1 MEVEEFESYLTM
13 DELANFKKSLAER
26 RLGGPKNY
34 HEHVEESDSDNVVT
48 SAFVWTDTAQSLE
61 YWRNI
66 EERFKKGEPLTSGY
80 LKGHQ
85 YMQYFTANQ
94 WSDLC
99 AIAMEFLG
107 TEVYSK
113 WMEGTYVN
121 MTNFLGCGIPTS
133 KQSQFITNIR
143 VADSTIFRLTR
154 GYQVKAG
161 EFLTKE
167 DTRSSAYT
175 STTHTRVAL

>member
-1 MEVEEFESYLTM
+1 MEVKEFENYLTI
-13 DELANFKKSLAER
+13 DELANFKK
-26 RLGGPKNY
+26 
-34 HEHVEESDSDNVVT
+34 
-48 SAFVWTDTAQSLE
+48 
-61 YWRNI
+61 NI
-66 EERFKKGEPLTSGY
+66 EEKKLIKYHEYVQLKDAKNVIAGAFGWADSEQGHAYWSEIQHRLTKGEPLTSGY
-80 LKGHQ
+80 MKGHQ
-85 YMQYFTANQ
+85 YMQYFTADQ
-94 WSDLC
+94 WSNLC

-143 VADSTIFRLTR
+143 VADITIFRLTR

-161 EFLTKE
+161 EFLSKE

>member
-1 MEVEEFESYLTM
+1 MKVEEFESYLTM
-13 DELANFKKSLAER
+13 DELANFKKILKESYHMRVESEKADSVIARAFLWADTDEGHDYWSEIQD
-26 RLGGPKNY
+26 RL
-34 HEHVEESDSDNVVT
+34 
-48 SAFVWTDTAQSLE
+48 
-61 YWRNI
+61 R
-66 EERFKKGEPLTSGY
+66 KGKPLTSGY

-85 YMQYFTANQ
+85 YMQYFTADQ
-94 WSDLC
+94 WSNLC

-121 MTNFLGCGIPTS
+121 MTNFMGCGIPTS

-154 GYQVKAG
+154 GYKVKPG
-161 EFLTKE
+161 EFMTKE
-167 DTRSSAYT
+167 DTRASAYT
-175 STTHTRVAL
+175 STTRLHAGL

>member
-1 MEVEEFESYLTM
+1 MKVEEFENYLTI
-13 DELANFKKSLAER
+13 DELAKFKNILKESYHMRVESEKADSVIARAFLWSNTDEGHNYWSEIQD
-26 RLGGPKNY
+26 RL
-34 HEHVEESDSDNVVT
+34 
-48 SAFVWTDTAQSLE
+48 
-61 YWRNI
+61 R
-66 EERFKKGEPLTSGY
+66 KGKPLTSGY

-99 AIAMEFLG
+99 AIAMAFLG

-113 WMEGTYVN
+113 WMQGTYVN